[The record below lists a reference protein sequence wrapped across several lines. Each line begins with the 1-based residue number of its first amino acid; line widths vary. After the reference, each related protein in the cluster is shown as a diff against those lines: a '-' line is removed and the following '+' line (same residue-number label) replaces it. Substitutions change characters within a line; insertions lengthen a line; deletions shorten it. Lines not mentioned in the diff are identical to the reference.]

1 MGRNNKAALLAATLG
16 TGLLLSG
23 CVMPVADPA
32 PLPPPVYD
40 KRPVDDGFW
49 RAAPPPPVW
58 VDSAPDSTQMAEA
71 ADPIDDYRWID
82 TAEGLARAI
91 GSAPPD
97 FTFRF
102 DGREAYAWVSNEGEM
117 LIVEPSPLGV
127 IQYFYLPRAAAPYL
141 VRDVYESYAFEG
153 PRLVAWFDATGQLMM
168 DTPSPRSEDRAIAL
182 HRRGREILAASYQRR
197 WDSEAATSYS
207 SQVFLGFGF
216 GAYDSGWAGGWQPHW
231 RDRPEWRDRRDRR
244 RDYER
249 ERRRADRLED
259 ERRARDDHA
268 RRFDGW
274 RRGGRRGAPPA
285 MMPIPE
291 SPVTAPEETPAE
303 QLRRPRPG
311 RMEGG
316 DAIQP
321 IRIEPRRE
329 RPVPVPRTASP
340 VREAPPRATPPP
352 ADAPPPATSAP
363 PVVDRPAPP
372 PVRTP
377 RPVDEGRVRPEAM
390 MSEND
395 RAEIGAGAFAAETN
409 RRDRAMAEEAARTAQ
424 IERQQRAADAE
435 ARRAE
440 AMAREQRIAAEAGA
454 RARAD
459 AERNAA
465 EDAQRAMA
473 AERARQAEDM
483 ARAREEQMIARA
495 AEREAAERQ
504 AAERV
509 RQAEDMA
516 RAREAQM
523 AARAA
528 AREAGERQAAEAA
541 ARAEARAAEMSA
553 VERRG
558 RIANEDG
565 EEAARPD

>member
-363 PVVDRPAPP
+363 PVMDRPAPP